1 MSEATAPHR
10 LLVVDDDEDVRILVS
25 RIFRDV
31 GFEVDTAEDGT
42 QAIAKAAGGRYDLMI
57 LDLMMPQVDG
67 WAVLARLQGMKSPLP
82 VVVLTA
88 RDDYESFARAVRAGA
103 AAHVVKPFRFQEL
116 VATCHGVLVQRQR
129 TKGAVGQ
136 ERRGHP
142 RRLLHMEIRVLS
154 RERAPL
160 AIGEMMD
167 MSEGGA
173 QVRLGVRLS
182 QGVAVDLAFEP
193 PGGGGR
199 LDLSGRIIWCHAEGA
214 GFVHGVMF
222 ADLDPRVGQQLRE
235 LLGPPGPQA

>member
-57 LDLMMPQVDG
+57 LDLMMPHVDG

-129 TKGAVGQ
+129 TQGNVGH
-136 ERRGHP
+136 ERRVHP

-160 AIGEMMD
+160 AVGELLD
-167 MSEGGA
+167 VSEGGA
-173 QVRLGVRLS
+173 QVRLGVRLG
-182 QGVAVDLAFEP
+182 QGVPVDLAFEP

-199 LDLSGRIIWCHAEGA
+199 LDLNGRIIWNHAEGA
-214 GFVHGVMF
+214 SFVHGVMF
-222 ADLDPRVGQQLRE
+222 ADLDPQVAQQLRE
-235 LLGPPGPQA
+235 LLGPPA